1 MNRLFRPLLSL
12 GILSLVVSLG
22 CEEAPKEMTAAD
34 HARRAV
40 MEDSTTLALKPDE
53 LRAKLKTNEL
63 ATFLVS
69 GNDIVEAN
77 LFRSGV
83 RSIEALKGV
92 PLRGLDLGFTQVTD
106 LSPLQGMKLETL
118 VLENVPISDISVVKG
133 MPMRILKLQNTKVTD
148 FSVLQGLPLEQLNL
162 LNLPFSDLALLQDM
176 PLQILWL
183 TGTQITDLTGVPSRR
198 LVSLDI
204 ERTAVN
210 SLDSL
215 ATISTLR
222 RLNIAGTQV
231 TDVTP
236 LHNLRLE
243 RLILTPE
250 RIRTGMEGLRNSKSL
265 VLIQTSMEEEMTA
278 DDFWKRFDLG
288 VWKTLDEETP
298 AP

>member
-1 MNRLFRPLLSL
+1 
-12 GILSLVVSLG
+12 
-22 CEEAPKEMTAAD
+22 
-34 HARRAV
+34 
-40 MEDSTTLALKPDE
+40 
-53 LRAKLKTNEL
+53 
-63 ATFLVS
+63 
-69 GNDIVEAN
+69 
-77 LFRSGV
+77 
-83 RSIEALKGV
+83 
-92 PLRGLDLGFTQVTD
+92 
-106 LSPLQGMKLETL
+106 
-118 VLENVPISDISVVKG
+118 
-133 MPMRILKLQNTKVTD
+133 
-148 FSVLQGLPLEQLNL
+148 
-162 LNLPFSDLALLQDM
+162 M

-183 TGTQITDLTGVPSRR
+183 TGTQITDLTGVPARR

-222 RLNIAGTQV
+222 RLNIADTQV